1 MKRTWK
7 IVIACLVVNVGTTVA
22 WNGFGHMTVAAIA
35 YPLLTPAARQ
45 KVSALLKLNPNY
57 SSWVSGVAAADRD
70 RVAFMVAATWPDA
83 IKSMSGYKDDGE
95 TPKGSQAGQNIGYA
109 DKNQHRYWHF
119 IDTPFSP
126 DNTPLHQPIPPN
138 AQTQIV
144 LFRTAL
150 ASSGTS
156 ANVQSYDLVWLIHL
170 VGDVH
175 QPLHATS
182 RFDQTQPNGD
192 QGANLV
198 AICAAPCKNE
208 LHAYWDDILGT
219 STVPANAQKAA
230 TAIAAPDPAQA
241 SVADEQVWI
250 AESFEAAKNSVYVD
264 PIGVGA
270 GPFTPTPAYRAAAQ
284 TVADQRM
291 ALAGARLAD
300 LINNALK

>member
-7 IVIACLVVNVGTTVA
+7 IAVACLVVNAGTAVA

-35 YPLLTPAARQ
+35 YPLLTPAAQQ
-45 KVSALLKLNPNY
+45 KVAALLKLNPNY
-57 SSWVSGVAAADRD
+57 SQWVAGVAAADQD

-83 IKSMSGYKDDGE
+83 IKLMPGYKDDGE
-95 TPKGSQAGQNIGYA
+95 TPKGAQAGQNIGYA

-126 DNTPLHQPIPPN
+126 DNTPLKMPIPPN
-138 AQTQIV
+138 AQTQIA

-150 ASSGTS
+150 ASAGTS

-175 QPLHATS
+175 QPLHATA
-182 RFDQTQPNGD
+182 RFDKTQPKGD
-192 QGANLV
+192 EGANLV
-198 AICAAPCKNE
+198 AICAAPCKDE
-208 LHAYWDDILGT
+208 LHAYWDEILGT
-219 STVPANAQKAA
+219 STLPASAQKAGI
-230 TAIAAPDPAQA
+230 AIAASDPKLA
-241 SVADEQVWI
+241 SITDEQVWI
-250 AESFEAAKNSVYVD
+250 TESFAAAKKSVYVD

-270 GPFTPTPAYRAAAQ
+270 GPFIPTPAYRAAAH
-284 TVADQRM
+284 TVADQRV